1 MSDTLVR
8 VKGVDKRFGSVA
20 ALSGAAI
27 DLERGRIRAIVGE
40 NGAGKSTLAK
50 IIAGILPR
58 DAGEFVLDG
67 AAVGPWSRRQAI
79 AAGIGF
85 VPQALSF
92 VATLSIVD
100 NHLLAGGGLK
110 LDRDGALSQLQKV
123 AADMDVSL
131 DMTSPVE
138 RLSLAGRQLGEIVSA
153 VAAGARILLLDE
165 PTSALG
171 PVEIERLIRT
181 IRRLASGGTSVALVT
196 HRIAEVMEGADD
208 ITVLRGGK
216 VILDG
221 ATAGLDANEVARLMV
236 GDRDRG
242 RATRLAATS
251 DWQRLKVSSLTLRDK
266 DQLVLDDISLAVRQ
280 GEILAIAGVAGVS
293 QPALAE
299 ALAGL
304 RGMDSGR
311 VDVDGAD
318 VTGDPARSTRLGLA
332 FIPENRADGIVSD
345 LTISENA
352 SLFEMR
358 GKAFRRF
365 LGTRDRSAEH
375 DHGKRIIADFDVRPP
390 DPEAISGGL
399 SGGNQQKLL
408 VGRELARAP
417 GVIVAHG
424 PTQGLDLA
432 AAASIRAA
440 LTKAAADGAAVVVI
454 SADLDE
460 LLELGHR
467 MIVLTN
473 GRVVA
478 EFDLARPVD
487 MTLLG
492 QAMMGLNTMETAQ

>member
-1 MSDTLVR
+1 MLVSL
-8 VKGVDKRFGSVA
+8 KDVDKRFGSIS

-50 IIAGILPR
+50 IIAGIVPR
-58 DAGEFVLDG
+58 DTGEFVLDG

-92 VATLSIVD
+92 VSTLSIVD
-100 NHLLAGGGLK
+100 NHLLAGRGLR
-110 LDRDGALSQLQKV
+110 LDRAGALSRLQEA

-131 DMTSPVE
+131 DLTSPVE

-153 VAAGARILLLDE
+153 VTAGARILLLDE

-171 PVEIERLIRT
+171 PVEIDRLVRT
-181 IRRLASGGTSVALVT
+181 IRRLAAAGTSVALVT
-196 HRIAEVMEGADD
+196 HRIAEVMEGADSL
-208 ITVLRGGK
+208 TVLRGGK

-221 ATAGLDANEVARLMV
+221 TTAGLDTNEVARLMV

-242 RATRLAATS
+242 RATRAAATS
-251 DWQRLKVSSLTLRDK
+251 EWRRLKVSGLMLRDE
-266 DQLVLDDISLAVRQ
+266 DQLILDGISLEVRQ
-280 GEILAIAGVAGVS
+280 GEILAVAGVAGVS

-304 RGMDSGR
+304 RAVNGGR
-311 VDVDGAD
+311 VEIDAID
-318 VTGDPARSTRLGLA
+318 VTGDPDGSTCLGLA
-332 FIPENRADGIVSD
+332 FIPENRADGIVAD
-345 LTISENA
+345 LTIFENA
-352 SLFEMR
+352 SLFEMG

-365 LGTRDRSAEH
+365 PGMRDRSAEH

-390 DPEAISGGL
+390 DPDAIAGGL

-417 GVIVAHG
+417 GVVVAHG

-432 AAASIRAA
+432 AAATIRAA
-440 LTKAAADGAAVVVI
+440 LAKAAAAGAAVVVI

-467 MIVLTN
+467 MIVITN
-473 GRVVA
+473 GRIVA

-492 QAMMGLNTMETAQ
+492 QAMTGLNGMEIAP

>member
-1 MSDTLVR
+1 MLVSL
-8 VKGVDKRFGSVA
+8 KDVDKRFGSIS

-50 IIAGILPR
+50 IIAGIVPR
-58 DAGEFVLDG
+58 DTGEFVLDG

-92 VATLSIVD
+92 VSTLSIVD
-100 NHLLAGGGLK
+100 NHLLAGRGLR
-110 LDRDGALSQLQKV
+110 LDRAGALSRLQE
-123 AADMDVSL
+123 AAVDMDVSL
-131 DMTSPVE
+131 DLTSPVE

-153 VAAGARILLLDE
+153 VTAGARILLLDE

-171 PVEIERLIRT
+171 PVEIDRLVRT
-181 IRRLASGGTSVALVT
+181 IRRLAAGGTSVALVT
-196 HRIAEVMEGADD
+196 HRIAEVMEGADSL
-208 ITVLRGGK
+208 TVLRGGK

-221 ATAGLDANEVARLMV
+221 TTAGLDTNEVARLMV

-242 RATRLAATS
+242 RATRAAATS
-251 DWQRLKVSSLTLRDK
+251 EWRRLKVSGLMLRDE
-266 DQLVLDDISLAVRQ
+266 DQLILDGISLEVRQ

-304 RGMDSGR
+304 RAVNGGR
-311 VDVDGAD
+311 VEIDAID
-318 VTGDPARSTRLGLA
+318 VTGDPAGSTRLGLA
-332 FIPENRADGIVSD
+332 FIPENRADGIVAD
-345 LTISENA
+345 LTIFENA
-352 SLFEMR
+352 SLFEMG

-365 LGTRDRSAEH
+365 PGMRDRSAEH

-390 DPEAISGGL
+390 DPDAVAGGL

-417 GVIVAHG
+417 GVVVAHG

-432 AAASIRAA
+432 AAATIRAA
-440 LTKAAADGAAVVVI
+440 LAKVAADGAAVVVI

-467 MIVLTN
+467 MIVITN
-473 GRVVA
+473 GRIVA

-492 QAMMGLNTMETAQ
+492 QTMTGLNGMETAP